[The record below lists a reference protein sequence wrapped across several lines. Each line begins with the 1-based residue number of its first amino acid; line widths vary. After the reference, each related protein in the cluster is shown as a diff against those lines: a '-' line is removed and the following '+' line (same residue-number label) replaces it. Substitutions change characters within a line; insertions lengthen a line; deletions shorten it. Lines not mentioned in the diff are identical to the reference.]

1 MENQKYSV
9 LFWLYQRRQKE
20 GKCCIYIRITV
31 DSQRVEV
38 ATPHYILPSQWDA
51 RRNRVKASAP
61 DGVLINGALDH
72 AANEI
77 KKHFLNHVSRGEQI
91 SAPQLKEL
99 YLGKK
104 EKTIPKTLLD
114 AFEYHRV
121 KMESMIKVGKVA
133 KTTLAKYNYCQGK
146 VEAFL
151 KHRYKVKDKPLQ
163 DLSLKFVTEFE
174 HFLLVHERM
183 QTNSAHKY
191 IVNLK
196 RIMNVAVSLEWIPK
210 NPFDNFRCSYT
221 NPEREILTQA
231 ELDVMLY
238 KQINMPRLAEVR
250 DIFLFCCYTG
260 FAYADVAKFE
270 QNALTIGM
278 DGEYWLSTIRQK
290 TGTRESV
297 PLLPIPLE
305 IINRYKDHSF
315 CEKYNKLLPVNSN
328 QKYNAYLKEIAEIC
342 GIKKTLTSHMA
353 RHTFATTVTL
363 SNGVPLETVS
373 KMLGHTKLSTT
384 QIYAKVLDTKVSQ
397 DMGALKSILASK
409 NKSAETKDDRDLGI
423 KKIS

>member
-9 LFWLYQRRQKE
+9 QFWLNHNRKKDDQSKLF
-20 GKCCIYIRITV
+20 IRIVV
-31 DSQRVEV
+31 DGKRAEI
-38 ATPHYILPSQWDA
+38 ATTHFISKDNWDNA
-51 RRNRVKASAP
+51 KGRVKLKAKHA
-61 DGVLINGALDH
+61 VLINGFLDH

-77 KKHFLNHVSRGEQI
+77 KKHFLLHAANGQSITSQ
-91 SAPQLKEL
+91 QLKEL
-99 YLGKK
+99 FLGNS
-104 EKTIPKTLLD
+104 EKTTPKTLLD
-114 AFEYHRV
+114 AFEYHRI
-121 KMESMIKVGKVA
+121 KMTDLIKAGKVA

-146 VEAFL
+146 VESFL

-174 HFLLVHERM
+174 HFLLVNEGM

-221 NPEREILTQA
+221 NPEREILTQS
-231 ELDVMLY
+231 ELDVMQHKVIL
-238 KQINMPRLAEVR
+238 MPRLAEVR
-250 DIFLFCCYTG
+250 DVFLFCCYTG

-278 DGEYWLSTIRQK
+278 DGDYWLSTIRQK

-297 PLLPIPLE
+297 PLLPLPME
-305 IINRYKDHSF
+305 VINRYKDHPV
-315 CEKYNKLLPVNSN
+315 CVKYNKLLPVNSN
-328 QKYNAYLKEIAEIC
+328 QKYNAYLKEIADLC

-397 DMGALKSILASK
+397 DMGALKSILAAKQKPIESEK
-409 NKSAETKDDRDLGI
+409 NSSISD
-423 KKIS
+423 KKIG

>member
-1 MENQKYSV
+1 MENQKFYVS
-9 LFWLYQRRQKE
+9 FWLNPSRQKD
-20 GKCCIYIRITV
+20 GASKLFIRIAI
-31 DSQRVEV
+31 DGKRSEI
-38 ATPHYILPSQWDA
+38 ATTHYVKKIYWDA
-51 RRNRVKASAP
+51 KKGRVKNSSPQA
-61 DGVLINGALDH
+61 VLINGFIDH
-72 AANEI
+72 VSNVI
-77 KKHFLNHVSRGEQI
+77 QKHFLQHAALGKPITTQ
-91 SAPQLKEL
+91 QLKDL
-99 YLGKK
+99 FVGKK
-104 EKTIPKTLLD
+104 EKVVPKTLLD

-121 KMESMIKVGKVA
+121 KMGSMIKVGKVA

-146 VEAFL
+146 VEAFM
-151 KHRYKVKDKPLQ
+151 KHRYKVKDKLLQ

-196 RIMNVAVSLEWIPK
+196 RIMNVAVNLEWIPK

-221 NPEREILTQA
+221 NPEREILTQS

-238 KQINMPRLAEVR
+238 KQINMPRLSEVR

-315 CEKYNKLLPVNSN
+315 CQKYNKLLPVNSN

-342 GIKKTLTSHMA
+342 GIKKTLTSHIA

-397 DMGALKSILASK
+397 DMGVLKSILAVKSK
-409 NKSAETKDDRDLGI
+409 PKEDPEQQEGII

>member
-9 LFWLYQRRQKE
+9 LFWLYQKRQKD
-20 GKCCIYIRITV
+20 GKSCIYMRLTV
-31 DSQRVEV
+31 DGKRVEI
-38 ATPHYILPSQWDA
+38 ATPHYVLPSQWDV

-61 DGVLINGALDH
+61 NGVLINGALDH
-72 AANEI
+72 AANTV
-77 KKHFLNHVSRGEQI
+77 KNHFLKYASTGKLI
-91 SAPQLKEL
+91 TAPELKEL

-104 EKTIPKTLLD
+104 EKTEPKTLLD

-121 KMESMIKVGKVA
+121 KMESMIRVGKVA
-133 KTTLAKYNYCQGK
+133 KATLAKYNYCQGK
-146 VEAFL
+146 VESFL
-151 KHRYKVKDKPLQ
+151 HQRYKKKDIPLA
-163 DLSLKFVTEFE
+163 DLSMKFVTEFE
-174 HFLLVHERM
+174 HFLLVNERM

-196 RIMNVAVSLEWIPK
+196 RIINVAVSVEWIPK

-231 ELDVMLY
+231 ELDIMLF
-238 KQINMPRLAEVR
+238 KDIKMPRLAEVR

-305 IINRYKDHSF
+305 IIHRYKDHTF
-315 CEKYNKLLPVNSN
+315 CTRFNKLVPVNSN

-342 GIKKTLTSHMA
+342 GINKTLTSHMA

-397 DMGALKSILASK
+397 DMGALKSILANK
-409 NKSAETKDDRDLGI
+409 NKSAGANDDRDPGI

>member
-1 MENQKYSV
+1 M
-9 LFWLYQRRQKE
+9 
-20 GKCCIYIRITV
+20 
-31 DSQRVEV
+31 
-38 ATPHYILPSQWDA
+38 
-51 RRNRVKASAP
+51 
-61 DGVLINGALDH
+61 
-72 AANEI
+72 
-77 KKHFLNHVSRGEQI
+77 
-91 SAPQLKEL
+91 
-99 YLGKK
+99 
-104 EKTIPKTLLD
+104 
-114 AFEYHRV
+114 
-121 KMESMIKVGKVA
+121 
-133 KTTLAKYNYCQGK
+133 
-146 VEAFL
+146 
-151 KHRYKVKDKPLQ
+151 
-163 DLSLKFVTEFE
+163 KFVTEFE

-238 KQINMPRLAEVR
+238 KQIDMPRLSEVR

-270 QNALTIGM
+270 RDALTIGM
-278 DGEYWLSTIRQK
+278 DGKYWLSTIRQK

-297 PLLPIPLE
+297 PLLSIPLE
-305 IINRYKDHSF
+305 IINRFKDHSF

-328 QKYNAYLKEIAEIC
+328 QKYNAYLKEIAVIC

-397 DMGALKSILASK
+397 DMQTLADVLNSRIPDVK
-409 NKSAETKDDRDLGI
+409 I
-423 KKIS
+423 KRS